1 MVCSGIF
8 GFDIKRVSRACA
20 VVFVL
25 QAATFS
31 KGDCAS
37 ARNLLETFL
46 PQGPDACD
54 SFVQS
59 SCTLLL
65 EPAART
71 DTCSQQNAQ
80 QMANDV
86 QDSDSSQA
94 CTWQLKNRQQAQ
106 TAQIRTITAERTDL
120 YSDSAGCC
128 TGVLR
133 RLHHK
138 AVERWNSRKQRHV

>member
-8 GFDIKRVSRACA
+8 GFDLKRVSRACA
-20 VVFVL
+20 MVFVL

-31 KGDCAS
+31 NDDCVS
-37 ARNLLETFL
+37 ARDLLETFL

-59 SCTLLL
+59 SCTLQL

-80 QMANDV
+80 QMANDE
-86 QDSDSSQA
+86 QDSDKSQA
-94 CTWQLKNRQQAQ
+94 CTWQLESRQQE
-106 TAQIRTITAERTDL
+106 QIRTITA
-120 YSDSAGCC
+120 
-128 TGVLR
+128 V
-133 RLHHK
+133 K
-138 AVERWNSRKQRHV
+138 AN